1 MKDFL
6 FNDNRY
12 YSKIKKPSPA
22 WAPEQRQAYEAG
34 YQFGLHGVK
43 QEFNSRFIKYWN
55 WGFEAAMQVRWK
67 AEAALCQW

>member
-12 YSKIKKPSPA
+12 YSKIKKPSSA
-22 WAPEQRQAYEAG
+22 WTPEQLAAYQAG
-34 YQFGLHGVK
+34 YEFGLKGHK
-43 QEFNSRFIKYWN
+43 KDFNSKFIKFWN
-55 WGFEAAMQVRWK
+55 YGFETAMAERQK

>member
-22 WAPEQRQAYEAG
+22 WTLEQKQAFEAG
-34 YQFGLHGVK
+34 YEFGLKGIK
-43 QEFNSRFIKYWN
+43 QEFNSKLVKFWN
-55 WGFEAAMQVRWK
+55 YGFEHAMEERRKQ
-67 AEAALCQW
+67 EAALCQW

>member
-22 WAPEQRQAYEAG
+22 WSAEQRQAFEAG
-34 YQFGLHGVK
+34 YVFGLRGEKKAFNSKLVTFWNFGFDAALEERRK
-43 QEFNSRFIKYWN
+43 QE
-55 WGFEAAMQVRWK
+55 AV
-67 AEAALCQW
+67 LCQW